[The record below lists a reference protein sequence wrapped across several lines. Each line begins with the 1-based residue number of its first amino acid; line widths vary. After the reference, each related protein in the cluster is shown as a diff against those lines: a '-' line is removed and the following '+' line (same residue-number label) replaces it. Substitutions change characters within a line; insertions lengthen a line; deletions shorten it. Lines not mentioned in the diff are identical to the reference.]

1 MKMKKCGSKA
11 SKWKEDKQIICFVV
25 GPTKSMGGSWR
36 WNIAQSFTFQ
46 LFQDLLIS
54 CPYKSEYCMYGFISL
69 HIQTLICLKDVV
81 DDSVSAP
88 PGQPILKKL
97 SNLFYF
103 HLTSSIKLKRCIRFC
118 ANRASNDVIIFITTW
133 KVQKS
138 LLFICSKFI
147 IDNENYVIFVLS
159 HDLIFCNRWPIFTS

>member
-1 MKMKKCGSKA
+1 MKKCGSKA

-54 CPYKSEYCMYGFISL
+54 YPYKSEYCMYGFISL

-81 DDSVSAP
+81 FYLYIDDSICAP
-88 PGQPILKKL
+88 LDQPIDK
-97 SNLFYF
+97 N
-103 HLTSSIKLKRCIRFC
+103 
-118 ANRASNDVIIFITTW
+118 
-133 KVQKS
+133 
-138 LLFICSKFI
+138 
-147 IDNENYVIFVLS
+147 
-159 HDLIFCNRWPIFTS
+159 